1 MVANVITPL
10 EWKTGEKK
18 ENGSVKQN
26 AENLTEESEAEEEL
40 PF

>member
-1 MVANVITPL
+1 MVVNAITPL

-18 ENGSVKQN
+18 ENGYVKQN
-26 AENLTEESEAEEEL
+26 AENQMEDTAEEEL